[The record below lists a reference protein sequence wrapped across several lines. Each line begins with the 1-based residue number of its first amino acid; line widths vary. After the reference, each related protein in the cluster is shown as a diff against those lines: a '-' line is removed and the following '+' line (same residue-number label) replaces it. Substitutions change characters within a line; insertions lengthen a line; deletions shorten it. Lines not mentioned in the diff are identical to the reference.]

1 MPPMSTNPSAA
12 AGQVSADGQFRWDG
26 QQWVP
31 IAPGTREPT
40 PWTRP
45 MQLAAAALF
54 AVEAFYSVIV
64 TVVFV
69 NHDSMLK
76 VIKAQGTQIPAGSS
90 IDTVINIAIA
100 GTIGVV
106 VFFGVCQLVGALG
119 SYLGWRWM
127 FWVAL
132 VLFGLGGLGALTNIP
147 TLVRPETSPIPLPAE
162 LVSELLSILSLAT
175 FVWMLIGVIR
185 FGPWAMKKPGT

>member
-1 MPPMSTNPSAA
+1 
-12 AGQVSADGQFRWDG
+12 
-26 QQWVP
+26 
-31 IAPGTREPT
+31 
-40 PWTRP
+40 

-54 AVEAFYSVIV
+54 VVEAFYSVIV

-69 NHDSMLK
+69 NHDNMLK

-90 IDTVINIAIA
+90 VDTVINIAIA

-147 TLVRPETSPIPLPAE
+147 TLVRPETSPIPLPGE

>member
-1 MPPMSTNPSAA
+1 MSTNPSAA

-54 AVEAFYSVIV
+54 VVEAFYSVIV

-76 VIKAQGTQIPAGSS
+76 VIRAQGTQIPAGSS
-90 IDTVINIAIA
+90 VDTVINIAIA

-147 TLVRPETSPIPLPAE
+147 TLVRPETSPIPLPGE

>member
-1 MPPMSTNPSAA
+1 MSTNPSAA

-54 AVEAFYSVIV
+54 VVEAFYSVIV

-90 IDTVINIAIA
+90 VDTVINIAIA

-132 VLFGLGGLGALTNIP
+132 VLFGLGGLGALTNVP
-147 TLVRPETSPIPLPAE
+147 TLVRPETSPIPLPGE

>member
-1 MPPMSTNPSAA
+1 MSTNPSAA

-54 AVEAFYSVIV
+54 VVEAFYSVIV

-90 IDTVINIAIA
+90 VDTVINIAIA

-106 VFFGVCQLVGALG
+106 VFFGLCQLVGALG

-132 VLFGLGGLGALTNIP
+132 VLFGFGGLGALTNIP
-147 TLVRPETSPIPLPAE
+147 TLVRPETSPIPLPGE

>member
-1 MPPMSTNPSAA
+1 MSTNPPAA

>member
-1 MPPMSTNPSAA
+1 MSTNPSAA

-54 AVEAFYSVIV
+54 VVEAFYSVIV

-100 GTIGVV
+100 GTVAVV
-106 VFFGVCQLVGALG
+106 VFFSVCELVGALG

-132 VLFGLGGLGALTNIP
+132 VLFGFGGLGALTNIP
-147 TLVRPETSPIPLPAE
+147 TLIRPETSPIPLPGE